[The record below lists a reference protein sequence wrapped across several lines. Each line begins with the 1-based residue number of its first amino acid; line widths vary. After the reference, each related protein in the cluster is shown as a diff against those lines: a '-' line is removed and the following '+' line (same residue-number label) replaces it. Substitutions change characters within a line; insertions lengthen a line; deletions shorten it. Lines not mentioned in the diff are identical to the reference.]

1 VRLGPT
7 VSGGAIE
14 SAQAHDDAT
23 RVFTSHDRA
32 WIPIPLVPKGAG
44 LIKVIHADEERGI
57 VVFKFRFDPGTELLP
72 HTHKCH
78 AIAYTI
84 SGEWEY
90 EGLKLPQGAIAYEPV
105 DSVHTPSSEGGAELI
120 VTLRSDTDQFL
131 VNHLEDGTDIP
142 FDMAF
147 FKQLEA
153 VTTPEQVEEL
163 VAAQLQAAQG
173 EGAG

>member
-1 VRLGPT
+1 M
-7 VSGGAIE
+7 E

-23 RVFTSHDRA
+23 RVFTSHDRE

-44 LIKVIHADEERGI
+44 FIKVIHADEDRGI
-57 VVFKFRFDPGTELLP
+57 VVFKFKFDPGTELAP

-105 DSVHTPSSEGGAELI
+105 DSVHTPSSEEGAELI
-120 VTLRSDTDQFL
+120 VTLNSDTDQFL
-131 VNHLEDGTDIP
+131 VNHLEDGTDVP

-163 VAAQLQAAQG
+163 VAAQMQAAQG
-173 EGAG
+173 DGAG